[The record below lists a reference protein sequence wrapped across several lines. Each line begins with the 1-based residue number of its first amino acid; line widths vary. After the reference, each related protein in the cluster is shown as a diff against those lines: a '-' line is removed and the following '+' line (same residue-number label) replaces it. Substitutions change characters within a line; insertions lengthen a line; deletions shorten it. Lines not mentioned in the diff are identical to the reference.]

1 MVVHFKGKKPCIP
14 FEERIAIVA
23 ALRDVDQV
31 VKVDFSNTIKMDAW
45 KMYHYDAY
53 FSGDDHGSEWDEERK
68 ALQSVG
74 SDIVFLSYTQGTSS
88 TWIRQE
94 LQEQKRKERL
104 YLFGAGRIGQRTI
117 RQMRLE
123 GRDEEW
129 EIAGFLDNQRE
140 KRLTRVDGLP
150 VYGPEDLRTL
160 EREDSFTVAVTMK
173 DKEAAYKQLT
183 SLGLEGQLRL
193 VDAQNL

>member
-1 MVVHFKGKKPCIP
+1 MM
-14 FEERIAIVA
+14 RIFQGMIMGV
-23 ALRDVDQV
+23 
-31 VKVDFSNTIKMDAW
+31 
-45 KMYHYDAY
+45 
-53 FSGDDHGSEWDEERK
+53 DEERK